1 MSEKTYYENAG
12 KGCNRRPDSVS
23 QETYRS
29 NWDAIFSKKPEQ
41 SKQEIFEK
49 NKNQNYIDSLRLSGL
64 EKPFCISCG
73 NSGKV
78 FDAGWE
84 YECQVC
90 KQNFMENK

>member
-29 NWDAIFSKKPEQ
+29 NWEAIFAKKPEQ
-41 SKQEIFEK
+41 
-49 NKNQNYIDSLRLSGL
+49 
-64 EKPFCISCG
+64 EKPFCTSCG

-90 KQNFMENK
+90 KQNFVENK